1 MPGNVGRNLEV
12 DMDEEQYL
20 GIAWKRECSWIGEEF
35 HMNTIKGRRLESDPL
50 FLVEYMKATITSDIL
65 SVMEKESITV
75 SELAGR
81 LGKSRQYVSRV
92 LNETANFTLNS
103 VARVAAALEKDVVL
117 RLVDYED
124 EVVIRPFVKQELCE
138 GGQGCSCSDD
148 DGEEG
153 SD

>member
-1 MPGNVGRNLEV
+1 
-12 DMDEEQYL
+12 
-20 GIAWKRECSWIGEEF
+20 
-35 HMNTIKGRRLESDPL
+35 MNTIKGKRLESDPL

-75 SELAGR
+75 LELAHR

-92 LNETANFTLNS
+92 LNETANFTLDS
-103 VARVAAALEKDVVL
+103 IARIAVALKKDVVL

-124 EVVIRPFVKQELCE
+124 EVVIRPFVKPEERE
-138 GGQGCSCSDD
+138 GGQGCSCSS
-148 DGEEG
+148 DGMEED